1 MREKQTFCYR
11 GERERERESR
21 GGGLKVADNYEIQT
35 EAPFYL
41 VKLLVISGLSL
52 VLHKEEDC
60 DLIRH
65 LS

>member
-21 GGGLKVADNYEIQT
+21 GVGLKVADNYEIQT

-60 DLIRH
+60 DFIGH
-65 LS
+65 SS

>member
-1 MREKQTFCYR
+1 M
-11 GERERERESR
+11 
-21 GGGLKVADNYEIQT
+21 KVADNYEIQT

>member
-1 MREKQTFCYR
+1 MLQRR
-11 GERERERESR
+11 ERERERER
-21 GGGLKVADNYEIQT
+21 EEGVGLKVADKENYEIQT

>member
-1 MREKQTFCYR
+1 M
-11 GERERERESR
+11 
-21 GGGLKVADNYEIQT
+21 KVADNYKIQT

-60 DLIRH
+60 DFIGH
-65 LS
+65 SS

>member
-1 MREKQTFCYR
+1 
-11 GERERERESR
+11 
-21 GGGLKVADNYEIQT
+21 VADKENYEIQA

-52 VLHKEEDC
+52 DLQKEEDC

>member
-1 MREKQTFCYR
+1 M
-11 GERERERESR
+11 
-21 GGGLKVADNYEIQT
+21 ADKENYEIQA

-60 DLIRH
+60 DYIGH
-65 LS
+65 SS

>member
-1 MREKQTFCYR
+1 M
-11 GERERERESR
+11 
-21 GGGLKVADNYEIQT
+21 KVADKENYEIQA
-35 EAPFYL
+35 EDPFYL

>member
-1 MREKQTFCYR
+1 M
-11 GERERERESR
+11 
-21 GGGLKVADNYEIQT
+21 ADKENYEIQA
-35 EAPFYL
+35 EDPFYL

-52 VLHKEEDC
+52 VLLKEEDC